1 MTLRELERRARRL
14 KLGGVWIV
22 AAQMADGSC
31 REMTMEELLEMYDRG
46 DLTNGLSFK
55 TVSGANM
62 KQLNALLD
70 AIGGCI

>member
-22 AAQMADGSC
+22 AARMADGSC
-31 REMTMEELLEMYDRG
+31 REMTMTDLLKMYERGEM
-46 DLTNGLSFK
+46 TNGLSFR

>member
-1 MTLRELERRARRL
+1 MTIRDLERRARRL
-14 KLGGVWIV
+14 SQGQTWLVEV
-22 AAQMADGSC
+22 LTADGSY
-31 REMTMEELLEMYDRG
+31 REMPMTDLLKMYERGEMTR
-46 DLTNGLSFK
+46 GLSFR

>member
-1 MTLRELERRARRL
+1 MTIRDLERRARRL
-14 KLGGVWIV
+14 SQGQTWLVEV
-22 AAQMADGSC
+22 LTADGSY
-31 REMTMEELLEMYDRG
+31 REMTMTDLLKMYERGEM
-46 DLTNGLSFK
+46 TNGLSFR

>member
-31 REMTMEELLEMYDRG
+31 REMPMTDLLKMYERGELTRG
-46 DLTNGLSFK
+46 ISFR
-55 TVSGANM
+55 TVCGSNM

-70 AIGGCI
+70 SIGGCI

>member
-31 REMTMEELLEMYDRG
+31 REMPMTDLLKMYERGELTRG
-46 DLTNGLSFK
+46 ISFR
-55 TVSGANM
+55 TVCGSNM